1 MGEIYNLSKGKV
13 EVYGLEPLKKEIIL
27 FRRKEMESIPYDE
40 RVLDRIPTRGWFTP
54 QKNVIYEC
62 GSYVLRKRI
71 PRPEDEFL
79 INEFVNDYL
88 RSYRVRDVKRTDN
101 GEYATLL
108 DPTRVIVEKEL
119 QLTEEIL
126 LELLLENENYNN
138 KRLQNGDLS
147 RIRGLFRISKEPIT
161 TLDLEELKK
170 YFSTNLVPQDE
181 LKTKMETINGSTKV
195 YRKLR

>member
-1 MGEIYNLSKGKV
+1 MKNIYNLSKGKV
-13 EVYGLEPLKKEIIL
+13 EVYGLEPLKEKIIL
-27 FRRKEMESIPYDE
+27 FRGKEMESIPYNE
-40 RVLDRIPTRGWFTP
+40 RLLDRIPTKGWFTP
-54 QKNVIYEC
+54 KKDVIYEC

-88 RSYRVRDVKRTDN
+88 KPYRVRDVKRTDN

-119 QLTEEIL
+119 QITEEIL
-126 LELLLENENYNN
+126 LELLLENENYDN
-138 KRLQNGDLS
+138 KRLQNGDLT
-147 RIRGLFRISKEPIT
+147 RIRDLFRITKRPIT
-161 TLDLEELKK
+161 IIDLEELKK

-181 LKTKMETINGSTKV
+181 LKTKMNQINGSTKI

>member
-40 RVLDRIPTRGWFTP
+40 RVLDRIPTKGWFTP
-54 QKNVIYEC
+54 KKDVIYEC